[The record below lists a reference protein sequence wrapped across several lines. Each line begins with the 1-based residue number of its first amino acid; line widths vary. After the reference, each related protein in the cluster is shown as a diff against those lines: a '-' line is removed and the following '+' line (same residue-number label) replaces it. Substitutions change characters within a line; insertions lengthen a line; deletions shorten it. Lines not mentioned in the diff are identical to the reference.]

1 MSALETVLLTKKSHF
16 PSKNYNMALSTG
28 PVGSHE
34 HVTPAA
40 AVAAGHHAGAGVD
53 VHDARHAAQRLARQ
67 PRRQTEVPAH
77 SGPHLDLA
85 RPSHR
90 PAHQHP
96 VSAADNKVNI
106 K

>member
-1 MSALETVLLTKKSHF
+1 
-16 PSKNYNMALSTG
+16 MALSTG
-28 PVGSHE
+28 QVGSHK
-34 HVTPAA
+34 HVAPAA

-67 PRRQTEVPAH
+67 LRGQTEVAAN

-90 PAHQHP
+90 PAHQHS
-96 VSAADNKVNI
+96 VSAADNSC
-106 K
+106 